1 VLIHWRHLRG
11 TDKNGGTRTENVI
24 HNESRLTVPT
34 KMREISMDDNSALS
48 QLEGL
53 VYQLGIQ
60 IRYEKIAEEELKSTG
75 GLCRV
80 KGENVIIINSKAT
93 TKHKIKTL
101 GKALKNF
108 DLSNVYIR
116 PALRELLE
124 RLRCD

>member
-1 VLIHWRHLRG
+1 
-11 TDKNGGTRTENVI
+11 
-24 HNESRLTVPT
+24 
-34 KMREISMDDNSALS
+34 MDDNSALS

-53 VYQLGIQ
+53 AHQLGIQ

>member
-1 VLIHWRHLRG
+1 
-11 TDKNGGTRTENVI
+11 
-24 HNESRLTVPT
+24 
-34 KMREISMDDNSALS
+34 MDDNSALS